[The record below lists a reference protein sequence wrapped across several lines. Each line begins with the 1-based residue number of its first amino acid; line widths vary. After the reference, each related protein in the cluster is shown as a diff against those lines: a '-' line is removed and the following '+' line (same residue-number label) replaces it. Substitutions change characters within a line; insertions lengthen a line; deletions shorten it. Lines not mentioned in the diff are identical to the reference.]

1 MLGSQERVVRAMFEA
16 TFQVGDGTQAL
27 FTGSTAPPSSAGRG

>member
-16 TFQVGDGTQAL
+16 TFQVGNGTQAL
-27 FTGSTAPPSSAGRG
+27 FWQDHWLNGSSI